1 MSGDDLSALAGPG
14 LQTQDDLTA
23 EMIGDFTHAMMVQNN
38 IMADFEGLHIE
49 VIKKHNGSLQAIV
62 ITPVDMRKGKPV
74 SRFNAESKNLER
86 A

>member
-1 MSGDDLSALAGPG
+1 
-14 LQTQDDLTA
+14 
-23 EMIGDFTHAMMVQNN
+23 MMVQNN

-74 SRFNAESKNLER
+74 PRFNAESKNLER
-86 A
+86 V

>member
-1 MSGDDLSALAGPG
+1 
-14 LQTQDDLTA
+14 
-23 EMIGDFTHAMMVQNN
+23 MMVQNN
-38 IMADFEGLHIE
+38 IKADFEGLHIE